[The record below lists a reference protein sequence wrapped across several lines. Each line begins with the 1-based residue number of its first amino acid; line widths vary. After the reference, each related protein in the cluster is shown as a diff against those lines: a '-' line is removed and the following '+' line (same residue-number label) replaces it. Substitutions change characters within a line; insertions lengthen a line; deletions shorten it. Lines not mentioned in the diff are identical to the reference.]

1 MLQAEGARVGTEPMA
16 QAGDRLQADQA
27 VAVLV
32 WRRQVITAMQRVSYC
47 RTGWLTQAAA
57 AVGVVETAG
66 ITLARVAL
74 AWCSSGMPCV
84 TNVLLVRILGHPACP
99 RARHV

>member
-32 WRRQVITAMQRVSYC
+32 WRREVITAMQRVSYC
-47 RTGWLTQAAA
+47 KTGWLTQAAVA
-57 AVGVVETAG
+57 GVAVETLG

-84 TNVLLVRILGHPACP
+84 LRARRVRILGHLACP
-99 RARHV
+99 PARRV